1 MNKSRILLLQRNIRY
16 LIYIL
21 YFHFSGLTGNWFE
34 VFLKPYFLE
43 AYRPIHKN
51 DTFIVR
57 GGMRAVE
64 FKVVDTDPTP
74 FCIVAP
80 DTVIHCEG
88 EPIKREDE
96 EDALTSIG
104 YDDIGGVRKQLV
116 SFIVITFSKQKM
128 SHISE
133 KH

>member
-1 MNKSRILLLQRNIRY
+1 MLSTNSRTSHVNHYALLH
-16 LIYIL
+16 
-21 YFHFSGLTGNWFE
+21 YFFTSGLTGNWFE
-34 VFLKPYFLE
+34 VYLKPYFLE
-43 AYRPIHKN
+43 AYRPIHKS
-51 DTFIVR
+51 DTFVVR

-88 EPIKREDE
+88 EPIKREEE

-116 SFIVITFSKQKM
+116 RTMTLNTKSS
-128 SHISE
+128 
-133 KH
+133 